1 VPDSSSTLV
10 RNPNYWGYDERYPEN
25 KLPYVDTIKVLV
37 ITNQTTALA
46 GLRTGKIDA
55 MDGIQ
60 YQTAQNINKTNPEI
74 FKVGIPIGTAISI
87 DPRNDSAPFTD
98 IKVRKAMQMAINLP
112 ELAKDYYYGTA
123 EPYPSSLTSRY
134 LTGWGLAYEQWP
146 QEVKDEYTYNPAAA
160 KRLLSEAGY
169 PGGFKTNIVADSAG
183 DMELLQNIKA
193 YFAAVGID
201 MEIRP
206 MDSSSW
212 VAFVTTG
219 KKHDQLAQRAAASLG
234 LTFEPLR
241 QLNKFQKSYASNVPL
256 VNDPVFEAF
265 YGQAMAAT
273 NMDEIKK
280 VVKDANLY
288 VAQQHFAISLLQPKI
303 FTMYQP
309 WLKGYNG
316 QNNALT
322 GDKCPRFLYSYG
334 ARFWID
340 QNLKKSLGK

>member
-1 VPDSSSTLV
+1 
-10 RNPNYWGYDERYPEN
+10 
-25 KLPYVDTIKVLV
+25 
-37 ITNQTTALA
+37 
-46 GLRTGKIDA
+46 
-55 MDGIQ
+55 
-60 YQTAQNINKTNPEI
+60 
-74 FKVGIPIGTAISI
+74 
-87 DPRNDSAPFTD
+87 
-98 IKVRKAMQMAINLP
+98 
-112 ELAKDYYYGTA
+112 
-123 EPYPSSLTSRY
+123 
-134 LTGWGLAYEQWP
+134 
-146 QEVKDEYTYNPAAA
+146 
-160 KRLLSEAGY
+160 
-169 PGGFKTNIVADSAG
+169 
-183 DMELLQNIKA
+183 
-193 YFAAVGID
+193 
-201 MEIRP
+201 
-206 MDSSSW
+206 
-212 VAFVTTG
+212 
-219 KKHDQLAQRAAASLG
+219 
-234 LTFEPLR
+234 
-241 QLNKFQKSYASNVPL
+241 